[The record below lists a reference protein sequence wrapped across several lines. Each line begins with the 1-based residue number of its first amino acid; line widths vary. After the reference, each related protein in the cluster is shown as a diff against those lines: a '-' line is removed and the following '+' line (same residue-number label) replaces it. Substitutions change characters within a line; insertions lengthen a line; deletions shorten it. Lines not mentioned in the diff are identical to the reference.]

1 MKPKRQS
8 KAKAAAPPTPLKQ
21 QPRVKARAGRG
32 AKRPSIRGRGRG
44 RGARRPGVPFRRRLA
59 GRLPSI
65 RRVLAGLGA
74 VACAAA
80 LIALVMGPWLRVTE
94 VTWAGEQF
102 TPTRDLQRVLD
113 RQRGISLLALDTG
126 ALRDQLARLPA
137 VADAAVTTSLPGRVE
152 VAIIERQ
159 VAFVWETASARLLGS
174 ADGTLFAA
182 VRRGDT
188 MPPELAGLPLVT
200 DRRDMGRL
208 ITTGDRIPD
217 AQLSTALRLARL
229 DPAALGSRAT
239 AVGVRIDDEFGF
251 GLVSSDPGWEMALGA
266 YGVDPAETSSDAAAR
281 LERQITAVRTLFA
294 TRGEAEIGWVD
305 ARNPGKVYFRAKG

>member
-21 QPRVKARAGRG
+21 QPRVKARPGRG